1 MCKRP
6 QMATIDLEPARRFLA
21 TDTGLCVVS
30 LSRSDGSVSST
41 VVNAGFL
48 DHPINGVTVLG
59 FVVQAKAY
67 KRRRLLVAPTATI
80 CVQREWRWQAVEG
93 TAEVI
98 GPLDPHAE
106 GPVDLPGLLRH
117 VFQAAGGTHS
127 DWDEF
132 DRVMAEQQRT
142 AVLLHP
148 TRTYGVPGT

>member
-1 MCKRP
+1 
-6 QMATIDLEPARRFLA
+6 MATVDLEPARRFLA
-21 TDTGLCVVS
+21 TDSGLCVVS
-30 LSRSDGSVSST
+30 LARPDGTVSSS

-48 DHPINGVTVLG
+48 SHPTNDEIVLG

-67 KRRRLLVAPTATI
+67 KRRRLLVAPTATV

-93 TAEVI
+93 TVELI
-98 GPLDPHAE
+98 GPLDPHPD
-106 GPVDLPGLLRH
+106 GPVDVPALLRD
-117 VFQAAGGTHS
+117 VFRAAGGTHN

-142 AVLLHP
+142 AGLLHP